1 MEKQKKEI
9 PLYVFSQIPMD
20 NEGEAFIKGIRKHL
34 NRGRYKMRV
43 KGQGLKEGYSWSE
56 QRFSHGAPLKYS
68 THMRVY
74 IDQKETD
81 NPAKNEDAFLLSKLR
96 NPSYNVEQARE
107 AVEYFH
113 IMRGNMKTEE
123 EFYIDH
129 LLDLACDVLGIELEG
144 EE

>member
-9 PLYVFSQIPMD
+9 PSYVFSQIPMD
-20 NEGEAFIKGIRKHL
+20 DEGEAFIKGIRKHL

-74 IDQKETD
+74 IDQKETE
-81 NPAKNEDAFLLSKLR
+81 NPAQSEIDYLLTQLR
-96 NPSYNVEQARE
+96 KPNCDVKQARE

-113 IMRGNMKTEE
+113 HMRGNMRSDE
-123 EFYIDH
+123 EFYIGH

-144 EE
+144 DE

>member
-9 PLYVFSQIPMD
+9 FRYMFSEVPFD
-20 NEGEAFIKGIRKHL
+20 DEGEAFIKGIRKHL
-34 NRGRYKMRV
+34 NRGRYKMRIA
-43 KGQGLKEGYSWSE
+43 GQFLKEGYSWSE
-56 QRFSHGAPLKYS
+56 LRFSHGVPLKYAKYR
-68 THMRVY
+68 RVY
-74 IDQKETD
+74 IEEKETE

-113 IMRGNMKTEE
+113 IMRGNMKIEE

>member
-9 PLYVFSQIPMD
+9 PSYVFSQIPMD
-20 NEGEAFIKGIRKHL
+20 DEGEVFIKGIRKHL

-81 NPAKNEDAFLLSKLR
+81 NPAKNENAFLLSKLR

-113 IMRGNMKTEE
+113 HMRGNMRSDE
-123 EFYIDH
+123 EFYIGH